1 MLIPCINHNHV
12 PLYLTSDIKIC
23 FCLGVQIGFLL
34 ASAPVIPQIERM
46 MNKIL
51 LKALRCF
58 IITCLPNANDVF
70 RIPPS
75 VGMLFFHSG
84 QPIGSVDMCHQ
95 IKHVRFLDFLD
106 FKVD

>member
-1 MLIPCINHNHV
+1 MFYLSKFEANSLPKAHTC
-12 PLYLTSDIKIC
+12 PLN
-23 FCLGVQIGFLL
+23 V
-34 ASAPVIPQIERM
+34 
-46 MNKIL
+46 
-51 LKALRCF
+51 
-58 IITCLPNANDVF
+58 NDVF

>member
-1 MLIPCINHNHV
+1 MDNRHWSWTCPLPILKED
-12 PLYLTSDIKIC
+12 LYLKHAFGLT
-23 FCLGVQIGFLL
+23 L
-34 ASAPVIPQIERM
+34 SAPGPIVKPSTCPP
-46 MNKIL
+46 KI
-51 LKALRCF
+51 
-58 IITCLPNANDVF
+58 NDVF

-106 FKVD
+106 FKDD